1 MPWQFMVA
9 SFAVGLDSYGLGAAV
24 VSNDL
29 ERCERLTK
37 VRSSF

>member
-9 SFAVGLDSYGLGAAV
+9 LFAVGLDSYGLGAAV